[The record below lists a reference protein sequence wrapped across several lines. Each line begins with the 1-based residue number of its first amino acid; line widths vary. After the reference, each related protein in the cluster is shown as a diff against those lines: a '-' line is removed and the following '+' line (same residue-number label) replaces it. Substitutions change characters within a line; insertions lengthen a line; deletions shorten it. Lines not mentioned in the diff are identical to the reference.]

1 MGELTAAMRTT
12 LERLLAPGKGMLAP
26 DEHADRLAR
35 ALGLDAVSPLA
46 SSRHRAMVLGTPRLG
61 DWISS
66 VVVGPE
72 AVYAGLPDRSPEDP
86 VYGVRLDADGQTPH
100 SDALKRLAAL
110 GIDFVKWR
118 ADADPVGGDG
128 PAYADTTSLA
138 RCAGM
143 THEAGLVPVVDVAM
157 PNQRSHSLGVAIAVT
172 ANTLKDLYGELD
184 RRGVDPAGVVV
195 RMNMIRA
202 GVMNPQQTVPALVGR
217 STMHVIEAHLPAAAP
232 GVMFMST
239 GMRRNDACADLAAIV
254 EQARRTGWTRPLTF
268 GFGGALVDR
277 AMRSWVRQ
285 GEHAA
290 RKALAKDCEM
300 ASSTLSPLLLSA

>member
-1 MGELTAAMRTT
+1 MAELTAAMRTT
-12 LERLLAPGKGMLAP
+12 IERLLAPGKGMLAP

-35 ALGLDAVSPLA
+35 ALGLEAASPLA
-46 SSRHRAMVLGTPRLG
+46 TGRHRAMILGTPRLG

-72 AVYAGLPDRSPEDP
+72 AVHGGLPDRGSGDP
-86 VYGVRLDADGQTPH
+86 VYGVRLDADDQTPH
-100 SDALKRLAAL
+100 LDALEQLSAL
-110 GIDFVKWR
+110 GIGFVKWR

-128 PAYADTTSLA
+128 RAYADTSSLA
-138 RCAGM
+138 RCAELSHG
-143 THEAGLVPVVDVAM
+143 AGLVPVLDVAM

-172 ANTLKDLYGELD
+172 ANTLKDLYRELD
-184 RRGVDPAGVVV
+184 RRDVDPAGVVV

-202 GVMNPQQTVPALVGR
+202 GVMNPQQTLPALVGR
-217 STMHVIEAHLPAAAP
+217 STMHVIETHLPAAAP

-254 EQARRTGWTRPLTF
+254 DQARRTGWTRPLTF

-277 AMRSWVRQ
+277 AMRSWVRH

-290 RKALAKDCEM
+290 RKALARDCEM